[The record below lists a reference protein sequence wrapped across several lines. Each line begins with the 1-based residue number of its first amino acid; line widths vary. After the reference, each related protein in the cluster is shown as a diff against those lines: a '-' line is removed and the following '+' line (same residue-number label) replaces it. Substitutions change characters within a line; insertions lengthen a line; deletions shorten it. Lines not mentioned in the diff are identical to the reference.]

1 MDNDKDNFDGNWDDD
16 KKLELFGS
24 KVDVITS
31 EFENIP
37 AKTLDNL
44 SKITKVYPSSFCFS
58 IAQHRNKE
66 KEMATKSGFLVPK
79 WYRIKSFTDL
89 IKYSKILNHNDEVIS
104 FKCELQENLQK
115 AMKEFVEEHP
125 NWDQYRILQAAI
137 AGFLMQKGFQNRDL
151 TRLYIG
157 NMFSMNFNN

>member
-1 MDNDKDNFDGNWDDD
+1 MKSEPGAYSIDTLKNDGVTLWDGIRNYQARNFMRKMNKGD
-16 KKLELFGS
+16 KVFFNMQELNY
-24 KVDVITS
+24 D
-31 EFENIP
+31 ENS
-37 AKTLDNL
+37 N
-44 SKITKVYPSSFCFS
+44 V
-58 IAQHRNKE
+58 
-66 KEMATKSGFLVPK
+66 
-79 WYRIKSFTDL
+79 
-89 IKYSKILNHNDEVIS
+89 LNHKDEVIS

-157 NMFSMNFNN
+157 NMFSMNFRD

>member
-1 MDNDKDNFDGNWDDD
+1 MLIADLVI
-16 KKLELFGS
+16 LEKTTFCRFKFQQDFFNMQELIYDENS
-24 KVDVITS
+24 KV
-31 EFENIP
+31 
-37 AKTLDNL
+37 
-44 SKITKVYPSSFCFS
+44 
-58 IAQHRNKE
+58 
-66 KEMATKSGFLVPK
+66 
-79 WYRIKSFTDL
+79 
-89 IKYSKILNHNDEVIS
+89 LNHKDEVIS

-157 NMFSMNFNN
+157 NMFSMNFKD

>member
-1 MDNDKDNFDGNWDDD
+1 MLVDDLLI
-16 KKLELFGS
+16 LEKTSFVDFNLIIFLIMQGLNYDENS
-24 KVDVITS
+24 KV
-31 EFENIP
+31 
-37 AKTLDNL
+37 
-44 SKITKVYPSSFCFS
+44 
-58 IAQHRNKE
+58 
-66 KEMATKSGFLVPK
+66 
-79 WYRIKSFTDL
+79 
-89 IKYSKILNHNDEVIS
+89 LNHKDEVIS

-157 NMFSMNFNN
+157 NMFSMNFKD